1 MKIAI
6 LSDIHNINERRTYES
21 LESFHFYDLD
31 KKTRESLKDVDV
43 FVFAGDISTCPEGYD
58 YWTKKFVNEI
68 TSLDNADFDLLSI
81 RGNHDYY
88 SEENPYMHLYDF
100 LIGKCK
106 SCPQRINSDKVL
118 FRRDNVS
125 FIGTTLWSPPQ
136 NERCFNLTDFH
147 YIDWFNEK
155 RNGDKNNIFKVY
167 KREKNWLIRTVKK
180 EKKEFPNNK
189 IVVFTH
195 HAPISELIPDDYKN
209 CDTSFLN
216 SCFANVVQE
225 DNEKFKN
232 LPVDLWI
239 YGHTHENKDITINN
253 IRFVSNQRG
262 YESEYELYYNFKP
275 LIIEL

>member
-6 LSDIHNINERRTYES
+6 LSDIHNRIDVGDVD
-21 LESFHFYDLD
+21 SFKFSDLSENI
-31 KKTRESLKDVDV
+31 KKSLKDVDV
-43 FVFAGDISTCPEGYD
+43 FVFTGDISTCPEGYD
-58 YWTKKFVNEI
+58 FWIKYFKKEI
-68 TSLDNADFDLLSI
+68 SNLGNNKFDLLSV

-88 SEENPYMHLYDF
+88 CEKSQYMALYYE
-100 LIGKCK
+100 LAGKD
-106 SCPQRINSDKVL
+106 INSFKPDKINPNKIL
-118 FRRDNVS
+118 FRKDNIS

-136 NERCFNLTDFH
+136 EERCFKLTDF
-147 YIDWFNEK
+147 YLIDWFNE
-155 RNGDKNNIFKVY
+155 RWNGDRNNIFKLY
-167 KREKNWLIRTVKK
+167 KSEKNWLIRTVKK

-195 HAPISELIPDDYKN
+195 HAPISELIPEQYRN

-216 SCFANVVQE
+216 SCFVNVVPE
-225 DNEKFKN
+225 DNKKFKN

-262 YESEYELYYNFKP
+262 YKSEEELYYDFKP
-275 LIIEL
+275 IIVEL